1 MAILSNI
8 NGKFAVD
15 STGAIQLSGSA
26 GTANYVLVSG
36 GAAAA
41 PTWVAGSTV
50 IGGPYLPLSGG
61 TLTGATATASGISFT
76 SGGTISVNAT
86 TALTLSLNSTHA
98 NGGYMRMMEGGAAK
112 LFIGTRGSVSGT
124 SGTGYDIYTVAGNDL
139 RFFTN
144 GTNLALTIDT
154 SQNATFAG
162 NVTVSGTGANLF
174 SGDLDVSG
182 TKYLYLGGWVRINNP
197 GSGTFKLGQ
206 YNGSSWTDTLNI
218 TNAGAATFTGK
229 ILLSQNGTSFEHG
242 YSGNGLVLSHHNVG
256 PSNAIVSGDGSNP
269 DNLYIN
275 NGGAASDWSNVI
287 ITGNVGI
294 GTVSPSTQLDVY
306 HSTAPRMSLSFAGGS
321 GNGGAIDFNLINGGV
336 SQPITL
342 QIKGIDD
349 GAYRQHMTF
358 STKLAATGA
367 SALEERMRI
376 DSAGNVG
383 IGTDAPQYALSVNS
397 ATTQTYAHFTTTTTG
412 TGGGDGTNVGV
423 NGADFYIWQRENAG
437 VIIGTNATTALTID
451 GSQNA
456 TFAGSV
462 TTTSV
467 ITPTVTT
474 ATNTSLFLKPNG
486 SGHVYLG
493 DSGNGT
499 NFYHYSAAND
509 GIYATYDFSGGYYRI
524 ATTAGG
530 IKIDDPFYVSG
541 NATFAGNIILNPG
554 NSNKIILTPDT
565 TSHYITANSYWIDV
579 IGNQH
584 EVFRVFGG
592 VGGTTEFMR
601 IDGSGNVGINT
612 NSPSHKLHVVGD
624 QLIFGDLL
632 LEGSA
637 NSFRTVSMNTSDG
650 SDNQTLSLCGG
661 ATASSARGGR
671 VEIKGNEADG
681 SVVLVA
687 GNVSTGDIDFYTAN
701 SQRMI
706 INNAGNV
713 GIGVTTPTNQLHV
726 HTDDDDAYAIRIEGS
741 TNNGAGIWTGLGIGG
756 ESTNSKTALLFQ
768 DIGVS
773 YARGKLHLCVNNET
787 NQNIATPSDAK
798 LTIANTGYTKIT
810 DDGDTTWDGYSFHTI
825 TQSAASQPTVMI
837 YNDNAGGNNYGINV
851 IHRSTS
857 ANTTG
862 RFFLGATN
870 NGGTENIKIYTN
882 GNIQN
887 TNNSYTQLSDSRLK
901 ENIVDATS
909 KLEEIKRLRVVNWN
923 FIGDDLKQIG
933 MVAQEVEEIFPGLVD
948 VTGDNQII
956 HGTTY
961 ENVKSLKYSV
971 LVPILVKAIQELEAR
986 VTELENN

>member
-376 DSAGNVG
+376 TSAGNVG
-383 IGTDAPQYALSVNS
+383 IGTIS
-397 ATTQTYAHFTTTTTG
+397 
-412 TGGGDGTNVGV
+412 
-423 NGADFYIWQRENAG
+423 
-437 VIIGTNATTALTID
+437 
-451 GSQNA
+451 
-456 TFAGSV
+456 
-462 TTTSV
+462 
-467 ITPTVTT
+467 PTHK
-474 ATNTSLFLKPNG
+474 L
-486 SGHVYLG
+486 HV
-493 DSGNGT
+493 
-499 NFYHYSAAND
+499 YSAAP
-509 GIYATYDFSGGYYRI
+509 T
-524 ATTAGG
+524 GG
-530 IKIDDPFYVSG
+530 IGLKVESG
-541 NATFAGNIILNPG
+541 NATNWIQNKCTAG
-554 NSNKIILTPDT
+554 S
-565 TSHYITANSYWIDV
+565 WQ
-579 IGNQH
+579 IGS
-584 EVFRVFGG
+584 
-592 VGGTTEFMR
+592 T
-601 IDGSGNVGINT
+601 GSGF
-612 NSPSHKLHVVGD
+612 
-624 QLIFGDLL
+624 QLYNDDTSSYRF
-632 LEGSA
+632 
-637 NSFRTVSMNTSDG
+637 TVQNG
-650 SDNQTLSLCGG
+650 
-661 ATASSARGGR
+661 
-671 VEIKGNEADG
+671 
-681 SVVLVA
+681 
-687 GNVSTGDIDFYTAN
+687 
-701 SQRMI
+701 
-706 INNAGNV
+706 GNV
-713 GIGVTTPTNQLHV
+713 GIGTTSPSTILQVESTDPIITLERNNNGSAAGAINFQGNDNVVDWQLGTNQ
-726 HTDDDDAYAIRIEGS
+726 AIGLGFEINEGGG
-741 TNNGAGIWTGLGIGG
+741 TNNR
-756 ESTNSKTALLFQ
+756 F
-768 DIGVS
+768 
-773 YARGKLHLCVNNET
+773 Y
-787 NQNIATPSDAK
+787 IAPG
-798 LTIANTGYTKIT
+798 GYTKIT
-810 DDGDTTWDGYSFHTI
+810 DDGDTTWNGYDFHAI
-825 TQSAASQPTVMI
+825 TQSAASEPTVMI